1 MATDSA
7 ECPKDWADLIGTH
20 ACPTLEATRRLAA
33 RCATR
38 CATRLAAP
46 LEGLYLSGP
55 LGSGK
60 SFFARTLIREALG
73 VPDLSVPS
81 PSFLLRQ
88 DYVSASRRLV
98 HLDLYRLSSGGP
110 LDFLLADGEPSDF
123 YLIEWPERLDGHYP
137 FRGLFVQFQFDKRNP
152 EARWISFAPQ
162 APSGGIE
169 PPPSPSR

>member
-1 MATDSA
+1 MAPDSADDSA

-20 ACPTLEATRRLAA
+20 ACPTLETTRRLAA

-38 CATRLAAP
+38 LAAVGCP

-110 LDFLLADGEPSDF
+110 LDFLLADGEPSTF
-123 YLIEWPERLDGHYP
+123 T
-137 FRGLFVQFQFDKRNP
+137 
-152 EARWISFAPQ
+152 S
-162 APSGGIE
+162 
-169 PPPSPSR
+169 